1 MRLRV
6 PAFLIHRREGSQ
18 QPLLVVVILAAVA
31 SACALGYVSGINR
44 GVRKVQRSQVQFDL
58 VVSVGLND
66 LAERGDLEALK
77 GKLRFLIYANVSE
90 YDRLVGQRPITNASF
105 ARSLAAG
112 RVIWS
117 QMKTQVVT
125 VDSLIN
131 SLNTPTN
138 R

>member
-1 MRLRV
+1 
-6 PAFLIHRREGSQ
+6 
-18 QPLLVVVILAAVA
+18 LLVVVILAAVA